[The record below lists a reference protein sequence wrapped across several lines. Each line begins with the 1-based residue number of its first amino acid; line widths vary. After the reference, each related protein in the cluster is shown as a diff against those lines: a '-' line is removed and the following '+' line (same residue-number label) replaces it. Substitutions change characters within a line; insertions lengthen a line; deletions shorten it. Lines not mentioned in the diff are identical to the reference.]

1 MRAEERAGGTDGHWC
16 EELIKL
22 KRREADKGRDF
33 KKVLFDFVFSGLNRF
48 APLLLTG
55 EMFERS
61 MSREVGLG
69 VMLDLSISLSSHS
82 LSLLSLSSSSFSL
95 E

>member
-1 MRAEERAGGTDGHWC
+1 MGRTE
-16 EELIKL
+16 
-22 KRREADKGRDF
+22 RREGEEEGQEHE
-33 KKVLFDFVFSGLNRF
+33 KVFFDFVFSCLNRF
-48 APLLLTG
+48 TPLLLTG